1 MVYVQIPEEHDA
13 RGFLVLA
20 KSGLPVRCLPDNVY
34 GVDPAHLKVLKRNKI
49 CFKRLLAKNV
59 RLPRSPLA
67 A

>member
-1 MVYVQIPEEHDA
+1 MVYIQIPEACDA
-13 RGFLVLA
+13 RGFLILA

-34 GVDPAHLKVLKRNKI
+34 GVDPAHLTLLKRHKI
-49 CFKRLLAKNV
+49 RFKTMLAKHV

>member
-1 MVYVQIPEEHDA
+1 MVYVKIPEAHDA

-34 GVDPAHLKVLKRNKI
+34 GVDPAHLKVLERNKVR
-49 CFKRLLAKNV
+49 FKRLLARHV